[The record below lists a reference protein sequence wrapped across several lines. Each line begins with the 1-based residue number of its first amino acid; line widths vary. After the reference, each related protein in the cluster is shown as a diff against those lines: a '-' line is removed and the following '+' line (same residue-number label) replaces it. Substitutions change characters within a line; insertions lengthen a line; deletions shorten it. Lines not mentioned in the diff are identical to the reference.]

1 MKECFRSF
9 LVKYVNLVNKN
20 LTKILK
26 NDEEFAKHFNFNGKK
41 LPFHWKAMKKIEKQ
55 NNIPINVFGYD
66 DERPY
71 HIYTLKETLK
81 NPIMS

>member
-1 MKECFRSF
+1 MM
-9 LVKYVNLVNKN
+9 KN
-20 LTKILK
+20 LRNILILMAK
-26 NDEEFAKHFNFNGKK
+26 NFLFIKE
-41 LPFHWKAMKKIEKQ
+41 AMKKIEKQ